1 MRYLTDSHTMKSV
14 DACSIQE
21 FGIPSVVLMER
32 AALGVS
38 AFLRR
43 IIAENKEK
51 ESSIKVVCVCGSG
64 NNGADGIA
72 VARQLN
78 ENGICVDVVLA
89 GTSSG
94 TDEYRLQK
102 SIAEKLGI
110 QCAEYDSNIDFAEYD
125 YIVDAIFGIGLSR
138 KIEGRYAKIIQA
150 VNSARDKGTAK
161 VVAVDIA
168 SGISA
173 DNGQIQGVAV
183 CADYTVTFGY
193 NKTGIM
199 FYPGA
204 SYSGSVEVVN
214 AGFVTDDIL
223 HRKVEDFGSVFTYDD
238 EDMGRLIVRKPD
250 SNKGTY
256 GRTLII
262 AGSKNMGGAA
272 ILSASAAYRSG
283 TGLVKVLTHEVNKT
297 ALLCRMPECLI
308 STYQDNMPLA
318 TELKTDFEW
327 AKSIAAGPGLSM
339 NGVAAEITRY
349 VLERDDK
356 VRILDADALNIIA
369 AEHIDYKGSS
379 EGKIIIT
386 PHIMEMSRLT
396 GKTVTDIKEHMIET
410 AKEYAIEHSCI
421 CVLKDA
427 RTVVTDGHKVY
438 INCTGNDGMSTG
450 GCGDVLTGL
459 ISGMTAMGLDAFEAA
474 CLSVYVHGKAG
485 DYAAADKGRAGMT
498 AADISEAIAYVLKR

>member
-1 MRYLTDSHTMKSV
+1 MRYLTDSHTMKAV
-14 DACSIQE
+14 DNCSIHE

-38 AFLRR
+38 AFLRKH
-43 IIAENKEK
+43 AEHNNKK
-51 ESSIKVVCVCGSG
+51 TGIKVVCVCGSG
-64 NNGADGIA
+64 NNGADGLA
-72 VARQLN
+72 AARQLN
-78 ENGICVDVVLA
+78 EDGIDVHVVFA
-89 GTSSG
+89 GTSEG

-102 SIAEKLGI
+102 SIVGNLGI
-110 QCAEYDSNIDFAEYD
+110 DCVEYDGNIDFSEYD
-125 YIVDAIFGIGLSR
+125 YIIDAIFGIGLSR
-138 KIEGRYAKIIQA
+138 AVEGRYAQVIEAINKARENPDTKII
-150 VNSARDKGTAK
+150 
-161 VVAVDIA
+161 AVDIA

-173 DNGQIQGVAV
+173 DNGQIMGIAV
-183 CADYTVTFGY
+183 KA
-193 NKTGIM
+193 I
-199 FYPGA
+199 
-204 SYSGSVEVVN
+204 N
-214 AGFVTDDIL
+214 AGFVTEDIL
-223 HRKVEDFGSVFTYDD
+223 HKKVKCFGSIFTYDD
-238 EDMGRLIVRKPD
+238 EDVGRLLVRKPD

-283 TGLVKVLTHEVNKT
+283 TGLVKVLTHEINKT
-297 ALLCRMPECLI
+297 ALLCIMPECLI

-318 TELKTDFEW
+318 AELKADFEW
-327 AKSIAAGPGLSM
+327 AKSIAVGPGLSM
-339 NGVAAEITRY
+339 NVAAAEITRC

-369 AEHIDYKGSS
+369 GEHIDYKGSR
-379 EGKIIIT
+379 EGQIIIT

-396 GKTVTDIKEHMIET
+396 GKTVADIKEHMIES
-410 AKEYAIEHSCI
+410 AKEYAIQHSCI
-421 CVLKDA
+421 CILKDA
-427 RTVVTDGHKVY
+427 RTVVTDGQKVY

-459 ISGMTAMGLDAFEAA
+459 IAGMTAMGLDAFEAA

-485 DYAAADKGRAGMT
+485 DYAASGKGRAGMT

>member
-1 MRYLTDSHTMKSV
+1 MRYLTDSHTMKAV
-14 DACSIQE
+14 DNCSIHE

-38 AFLRR
+38 AFLRKT
-43 IIAENKEK
+43 AGKDNKK
-51 ESSIKVVCVCGSG
+51 TCMKVVCVCGSG
-64 NNGADGIA
+64 NNGADGLA
-72 VARQLN
+72 AARQLN
-78 ENGICVDVVLA
+78 ENGIEVHVVLV
-89 GTSSG
+89 GTSQG

-102 SIAEKLGI
+102 SIVSNLGI
-110 QCAEYDSNIDFAEYD
+110 DCAEYDGNIDFSEYD
-125 YIVDAIFGIGLSR
+125 YIIDAIFGIGLSR
-138 KIEGRYAKIIQA
+138 IIEGRYAQVIADINKAGENPYTKII
-150 VNSARDKGTAK
+150 
-161 VVAVDIA
+161 AVDIP

-173 DNGQIQGVAV
+173 DNGQIMGIAV
-183 CADYTVTFGY
+183 KTDYTVTFGY

-204 SYSGSVEVVN
+204 SYSGSVEVIN

-223 HRKVEDFGSVFTYDD
+223 HRKVGGFGSIFTYDD
-238 EDMGRLIVRKPD
+238 EDVGRLLVRKPD

-308 STYQDNMPLA
+308 STYLDNMPLA
-318 TELKTDFEW
+318 AELKADFEW
-327 AKSIAAGPGLSM
+327 AKSIAVGPGLSM
-339 NGVAAEITRY
+339 NGVAAEITRC
-349 VLERDDK
+349 VLEREDK

-369 AEHIDYKGSS
+369 AEHIDYKGSN
-379 EGKIIIT
+379 EGRIIIT

-396 GKTVTDIKEHMIET
+396 GKTTADIKEHMIET
-410 AKEYAIEHSCI
+410 AKEYAIQHSCI
-421 CVLKDA
+421 CILKDA
-427 RTVVTDGHKVY
+427 RTVVTDGQKVY

-450 GCGDVLTGL
+450 GSGDVLTGL
-459 ISGMTAMGLDAFEAA
+459 IAGMAAIGLDAFDAA

-485 DYAAADKGRAGMT
+485 DLAAQQKGRTGMT
-498 AADISEAIAYVLKR
+498 ASDIAEAIAYVLKR

>member
-1 MRYLTDSHTMKSV
+1 MRYLTDSHTMKAV
-14 DACSIQE
+14 DNCSIHE

-38 AFLRR
+38 AFLRKT
-43 IIAENKEK
+43 AGKDNKK
-51 ESSIKVVCVCGSG
+51 TCMKVLCVCGNG
-64 NNGADGIA
+64 NNGADGLA
-72 VARQLN
+72 AARQLN
-78 ENGICVDVVLA
+78 ENGIEVHVVLV
-89 GTSSG
+89 GTSQG

-102 SIAEKLGI
+102 SIVSNLGI
-110 QCAEYDSNIDFAEYD
+110 DCAEYDGNIDFSEYD
-125 YIVDAIFGIGLSR
+125 YIIDAIFGIGLSR
-138 KIEGRYAKIIQA
+138 IIEGRYAQVIADINKAGENPYTKII
-150 VNSARDKGTAK
+150 
-161 VVAVDIA
+161 AVDIP

-173 DNGQIQGVAV
+173 DNGQIMGIAV
-183 CADYTVTFGY
+183 KADYTVTFGY

-204 SYSGSVEVVN
+204 TYSGSVEVIN

-223 HRKVEDFGSVFTYDD
+223 HRKVGGFGSIFTYDD
-238 EDMGRLIVRKPD
+238 EDVGRLLVRKPD

-283 TGLVKVLTHEVNKT
+283 TGLVKVLTHEINKT

-308 STYQDNMPLA
+308 STYQDNMPPA
-318 TELKTDFEW
+318 AELKADFEW
-327 AKSIAAGPGLSM
+327 AKSIAVGPGLSM
-339 NGVAAEITRY
+339 NGVAAEITRC
-349 VLERDDK
+349 VLEREDK

-369 AEHIDYKGSS
+369 AEHIDYKGSN

-396 GKTVTDIKEHMIET
+396 GKTVSDIKEHMIES
-410 AKEYAIEHSCI
+410 AKEYAIQHSCI
-421 CVLKDA
+421 CILKDA
-427 RTVVTDGHKVY
+427 RTVVTDGQKVY

-450 GCGDVLTGL
+450 GSGDVLTGL
-459 ISGMTAMGLDAFEAA
+459 IAGMAAIGLDAFDAA

-485 DYAAADKGRAGMT
+485 DLAAQQKGRTGMT
-498 AADISEAIAYVLKR
+498 ASDIAEAIAYVLKR

>member
-1 MRYLTDSHTMKSV
+1 M
-14 DACSIQE
+14 
-21 FGIPSVVLMER
+21 
-32 AALGVS
+32 
-38 AFLRR
+38 
-43 IIAENKEK
+43 
-51 ESSIKVVCVCGSG
+51 
-64 NNGADGIA
+64 
-72 VARQLN
+72 
-78 ENGICVDVVLA
+78 
-89 GTSSG
+89 
-94 TDEYRLQK
+94 
-102 SIAEKLGI
+102 
-110 QCAEYDSNIDFAEYD
+110 
-125 YIVDAIFGIGLSR
+125 
-138 KIEGRYAKIIQA
+138 
-150 VNSARDKGTAK
+150 
-161 VVAVDIA
+161 VAVDIA

-183 CADYTVTFGY
+183 RADYTVTFGY

-204 SYSGSVEVVN
+204 SYSGSVEVIN

-223 HRKVEDFGSVFTYDD
+223 HSKVEGFGSIFTYDD
-238 EDMGRLIVRKPD
+238 KDAGRLLVRKPD

-308 STYQDNMPLA
+308 STYLDNMPLA
-318 TELKTDFEW
+318 AELKADFEW
-327 AKSIAAGPGLSM
+327 AKSIAVGPGLSM
-339 NGVAAEITRY
+339 NRVAAELTRC
-349 VLERDDK
+349 VLEREDK

-396 GKTVTDIKEHMIET
+396 GKTAADIKEHMIES
-410 AKEYAIEHSCI
+410 AKEYAIQHSCI
-421 CVLKDA
+421 CILKDA
-427 RTVVTDGHKVY
+427 RTVVTDGQKVY

-459 ISGMTAMGLDAFEAA
+459 IAGMTAMGLDAFEAA

-485 DYAAADKGRAGMT
+485 DYAAAGKGRAGMT

>member
-1 MRYLTDSHTMKSV
+1 MRYLTDSHTMKAV
-14 DACSIQE
+14 DNCSIHE

-38 AFLRR
+38 AFLRKT
-43 IIAENKEK
+43 AGNDNKK
-51 ESSIKVVCVCGSG
+51 TCMKVLCVCGNG
-64 NNGADGIA
+64 NNGADGLA
-72 VARQLN
+72 AARQLN
-78 ENGICVDVVLA
+78 ENGIEVHVVLV
-89 GTSSG
+89 GTSQG

-102 SIAEKLGI
+102 SIVSNLGI
-110 QCAEYDSNIDFAEYD
+110 DCAEYDGNIDFSEYD
-125 YIVDAIFGIGLSR
+125 YIIDAIFGIGLSR
-138 KIEGRYAKIIQA
+138 IIEGRYAQVIADINKAGENPYTKII
-150 VNSARDKGTAK
+150 
-161 VVAVDIA
+161 AVDIP

-173 DNGQIQGVAV
+173 DNGQIMGIAV
-183 CADYTVTFGY
+183 KADYTVTFGY

-204 SYSGSVEVVN
+204 SYSGSVEVIN

-223 HRKVEDFGSVFTYDD
+223 HRKVGGFGSIFTYDD
-238 EDMGRLIVRKPD
+238 EDVGRLLVRKPD

-283 TGLVKVLTHEVNKT
+283 TGLVKVLTHEINKT

-308 STYQDNMPLA
+308 STYQDNMPPA
-318 TELKTDFEW
+318 AELKADFEW
-327 AKSIAAGPGLSM
+327 AKSIAVGPGLSM
-339 NGVAAEITRY
+339 NGVAAEITRC
-349 VLERDDK
+349 VLEREDK

-369 AEHIDYKGSS
+369 AEHIDYKGSN

-396 GKTVTDIKEHMIET
+396 GKTVSDIKEHMIES
-410 AKEYAIEHSCI
+410 AKEYAIQHSCI
-421 CVLKDA
+421 CILKDA
-427 RTVVTDGHKVY
+427 RTVVTDGQKVY

-450 GCGDVLTGL
+450 GSGDVLTGL
-459 ISGMTAMGLDAFEAA
+459 IAGMAAIGLDAFDAA

-485 DYAAADKGRAGMT
+485 DLAAQQKGRTGMT
-498 AADISEAIAYVLKR
+498 ASDIAEAIAYVLKR

>member
-1 MRYLTDSHTMKSV
+1 MRYLTDSHTMKAV
-14 DACSIQE
+14 DNCSIHE

-38 AFLRR
+38 AFLRKT
-43 IIAENKEK
+43 AGKDNKK
-51 ESSIKVVCVCGSG
+51 TCMKVLCVCGNG
-64 NNGADGIA
+64 NNGADGLA
-72 VARQLN
+72 AARQLN
-78 ENGICVDVVLA
+78 ENGIEVHVVLV
-89 GTSSG
+89 GTSQG

-102 SIAEKLGI
+102 SIVSNLGI
-110 QCAEYDSNIDFAEYD
+110 DCAEYDGNIDFSEYD
-125 YIVDAIFGIGLSR
+125 YIIDAIFGIGLSR
-138 KIEGRYAKIIQA
+138 IIEGRYAQVIADINKAGENPYTKII
-150 VNSARDKGTAK
+150 
-161 VVAVDIA
+161 AVDIP

-173 DNGQIQGVAV
+173 DNGQIMGIAV
-183 CADYTVTFGY
+183 KADYTVTFGY

-204 SYSGSVEVVN
+204 SYSGSVEVIN

-223 HRKVEDFGSVFTYDD
+223 HRKVGGFGSIFTYDD
-238 EDMGRLIVRKPD
+238 EDVGRLLVRKPD

-283 TGLVKVLTHEVNKT
+283 TGLVKVLTHEINKT

-308 STYQDNMPLA
+308 STYQDNMPPA
-318 TELKTDFEW
+318 AELKADFEW
-327 AKSIAAGPGLSM
+327 AKSIAVGPGLSM
-339 NGVAAEITRY
+339 NGVAAEITRC
-349 VLERDDK
+349 VLEREDK

-369 AEHIDYKGSS
+369 AEHIDYKGSN

-396 GKTVTDIKEHMIET
+396 GKTVSDIKEHMIES
-410 AKEYAIEHSCI
+410 AKEYAIQHSCI
-421 CVLKDA
+421 CILKDA
-427 RTVVTDGHKVY
+427 RTVVTDGQKVY

-450 GCGDVLTGL
+450 GSGDVLTGL
-459 ISGMTAMGLDAFEAA
+459 IAGMAAIGLDAFDAA

-485 DYAAADKGRAGMT
+485 DLAAQQKGRTGMT
-498 AADISEAIAYVLKR
+498 ASDIAEAIAYVLKR

>member
-38 AFLRR
+38 AFLRK
-43 IIAENKEK
+43 IIAENTRQ

-72 VARQLN
+72 VSRQLN
-78 ENGICVDVVLA
+78 ENGIYADIVLA
-89 GTSSG
+89 GTSAG

-110 QCAEYDSNIDFAEYD
+110 HCDEYDSNTDFGEYD

-138 KIEGRYAKIIQA
+138 KIEGRYAQIIQA
-150 VNSARDKGTAK
+150 VNNARDKGTSK

-183 CADYTVTFGY
+183 RADYTVTFGY

-204 SYSGSVEVVN
+204 SYSGSVEVIN

-223 HRKVEDFGSVFTYDD
+223 HSKVEGFGSIFTYDD
-238 EDMGRLIVRKPD
+238 KDAGRLLVRKPD

-308 STYQDNMPLA
+308 STYLDNMPLA
-318 TELKTDFEW
+318 AELKADFEW
-327 AKSIAAGPGLSM
+327 AKSIAVGPGLSM
-339 NGVAAEITRY
+339 NVAAAEITRC

-369 AEHIDYKGSS
+369 GEHIDYKGSR
-379 EGKIIIT
+379 EGQIIIT

-396 GKTVTDIKEHMIET
+396 GKTVADIKEHMIES
-410 AKEYAIEHSCI
+410 AKEYAIQHSCI
-421 CVLKDA
+421 CILKDA
-427 RTVVTDGHKVY
+427 RTVVTDGQKVY

-459 ISGMTAMGLDAFEAA
+459 IAGMTAMGLDAFEAA

-485 DYAAADKGRAGMT
+485 DYAASGKGRAGMT